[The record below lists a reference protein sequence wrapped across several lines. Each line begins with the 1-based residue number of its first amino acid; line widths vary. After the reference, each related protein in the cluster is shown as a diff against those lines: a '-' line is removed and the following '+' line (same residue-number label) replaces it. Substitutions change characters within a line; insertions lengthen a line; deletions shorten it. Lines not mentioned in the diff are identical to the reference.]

1 MKLQNAELEPKFPTR
16 FVMQLREEDDGPG
29 DTLFALRKRLVPV
42 PSASGRTELKCIV
55 CDKLDPMDIP
65 ALKEWTDGPLAKPIS
80 EKAAG
85 PQKRF

>member
-1 MKLQNAELEPKFPTR
+1 
-16 FVMQLREEDDGPG
+16 MQLREEDVDRVTRCLHCG
-29 DTLFALRKRLVPV
+29 KRLVPV